1 MKTNYE
7 TIAFSD
13 EAKKLQ
19 EKFGSRSAYARLE
32 KNVFYEGLTD
42 HEIGFIME
50 RDSFYMA
57 SMGDNGYP
65 YIQHRGGPEGFIKV
79 IDNRTIAFSD
89 FRGNKQ
95 YISVGN
101 IATNNKVAL
110 ILVDYPRRTRLKLY
124 AAAEVI
130 ELGKNAEL
138 EKLLHLESYDAK
150 EERIIKLN
158 IEAFSWNCPQHI
170 TPRYTLLQIEEA
182 FSSQR
187 DYIEILKKEMEELKN
202 KLKKGQ

>member
-13 EAKKLQ
+13 ESKRLQ

-32 KNVFYEGLTD
+32 KDVFYDGLTD
-42 HEIGFIME
+42 NEIGFILE

-57 SMGDNGYP
+57 SIGANGYP
-65 YIQHRGGPEGFIKV
+65 YTQHRGGPQGFVKA
-79 IDNRTIAFSD
+79 IDSTTIAFSD

-101 IATNNKVAL
+101 IRTNNKVAL
-110 ILVDYPRRTRLKLY
+110 IMVDYPRRTRLKIY
-124 AAAEVI
+124 ASAEVI
-130 ELGKNAEL
+130 EPGKDAKL
-138 EKLLHLESYDAK
+138 KKLLHLENYGAK

-158 IEAFSWNCPQHI
+158 VEAFSWNCPQHI
-170 TPRYTLLQIEEA
+170 TPRYTLSQIEEA
-182 FSSQR
+182 FSSQKE
-187 DYIEILKKEMEELKN
+187 YIEKLKKEIEELKI
-202 KLKKGQ
+202 KLKKDK

>member
-7 TIAFSD
+7 SIAFSD
-13 EAKKLQ
+13 ESKKLQ

-32 KNVFYEGLTD
+32 KNVFHDGLTD
-42 HEIGFIME
+42 NEAGFIME

-65 YIQHRGGPEGFIKV
+65 YIQHRGGPAGFIKV
-79 IDNRTIAFSD
+79 IDSKTIAFPD

-110 ILVDYPRRTRLKLY
+110 ILVDYPRRTRLKIY
-124 AAAEVI
+124 AEAEVVEI
-130 ELGKNAEL
+130 GKDPML
-138 EKLLHLESYDAK
+138 EKLLQLKEYPAK

-158 IEAFSWNCPQHI
+158 IQAFSWNCQQHI
-170 TPRYTLLQIEEA
+170 TPRYTLEQIEEA
-182 FSSQR
+182 FASQR
-187 DYIEILKKEMEELKN
+187 DYIETLKKEVEELKS
-202 KLKKGQ
+202 KLKKSQ

>member
-1 MKTNYE
+1 METNYE

-42 HEIGFIME
+42 QEIGFVTE

-57 SMGDNGYP
+57 SSGANGYP

-79 IDNRTIAFSD
+79 IDSNTVVFAD
-89 FRGNKQ
+89 FGGNKQ
-95 YISVGN
+95 YVSVGN

-110 ILVDYPRRTRLKLY
+110 ILVDYPRRTRLKIY
-124 AAAEVI
+124 ASAEVI
-130 ELGKNAEL
+130 ELGQNPEL
-138 EKLLHLESYDAK
+138 EKLLHPENYAAK
-150 EERIIKLN
+150 VERIVKLN
-158 IEAFSWNCPQHI
+158 VEAFSWNCPQHI
-170 TPRYTLLQIEEA
+170 TPRYTLAEIEQV

-187 DYIEILKKEMEELKN
+187 EYIKRLKEEVEELK
-202 KLKKGQ
+202 LKIKTR